1 MYTEANGIR
10 IHYRIDGRE
19 GAPWVT
25 FITGIA
31 NDTTMWDRQVPELQ
45 DDFRI

>member
-1 MYTEANGIR
+1 MNAESNGIG
-10 IHYRIDGRE
+10 INYKVDGRE

-31 NDTTMWDRQVPELQ
+31 NDTTM
-45 DDFRI
+45 

>member
-1 MYTEANGIR
+1 MNAVGKGIG
-10 IHYRIDGRE
+10 INYKVDGRE

-31 NDTTMWDRQVPELQ
+31 NDTTSREW
-45 DDFRI
+45 